1 MGTFLEFRVLN
12 IKTALAVDEV
22 VFGAVVV
29 DDVVVG
35 DVVVGDVVVGDVVVG
50 DAVAGD
56 VVVGDVIDV
65 DVVVNDVAVGTESVS
80 ILEMKKIGKGFS
92 TEKRFVPDI

>member
-29 DDVVVG
+29 D

>member
-1 MGTFLEFRVLN
+1 MGTLLEEEVLN

-29 DDVVVG
+29 G
-35 DVVVGDVVVGDVVVG
+35 
-50 DAVAGD
+50 
-56 VVVGDVIDV
+56 

-92 TEKRFVPDI
+92 TEKRFVPEISIQIDKKNDKLCF